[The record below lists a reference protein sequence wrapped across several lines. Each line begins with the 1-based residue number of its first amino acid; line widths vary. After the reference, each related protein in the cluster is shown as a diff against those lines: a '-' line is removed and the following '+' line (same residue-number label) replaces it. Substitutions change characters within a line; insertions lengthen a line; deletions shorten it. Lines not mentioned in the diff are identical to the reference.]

1 MPEVFHTTQ
10 SREKAM
16 PAQTIDELRAFHQFL
31 GAKLNEKSIEWSPEE
46 ALDEWRRQ
54 HPDAQSTAQDLAAI
68 EEALADVARGDRGI
82 PFDEFD
88 RDFRNRHQLPGLS

>member
-1 MPEVFHTTQ
+1 M
-10 SREKAM
+10 S
-16 PAQTIDELRAFHQFL
+16 AQTIDELRAFHQFL
-31 GAKLNEKSIEWSPEE
+31 GAKLHQQSSPCSREE

-54 HPDAQSTAQDLAAI
+54 HPDAQTASDDLAAS

-88 RDFRNRHQLPGLS
+88 RDFRNRYPLPELS

>member
-1 MPEVFHTTQ
+1 
-10 SREKAM
+10 M

-31 GAKLNEKSIEWSPEE
+31 GAKLNKDNNACSPEE

-54 HPDAQSTAQDLAAI
+54 HPDDLTAAADLAAL
-68 EEALADVARGDRGI
+68 EEALADVARGDRGV

-88 RDFRNRHQLPGLS
+88 RDFRDRHHLPGLS